1 MEKKVYV
8 PWWIMHESEITVKII
23 RMWYHVALVAINLG
37 IIIACGCSLL
47 PKGAIFASIGATFAL
62 TTIGIM
68 TFTSVDNPYKWP
80 FAVVIIGTLR
90 FNKFLTNIPLG
101 PDREFLI
108 SIAKLYRFD
117 LRKIPKDYLT
127 KEFAKGLIEI
137 EPVNIIHTP
146 FEELK
151 TKEAV
156 KKAVTKEP
164 AIFSGLSKDLKTE
177 ELAII
182 AVKYNPKLLQYVDNQ
197 TPAIICAAI
206 QHSTED
212 NRIDPDHIKHKDV
225 ASASRKESIRD
236 LFKEALGE

>member
-1 MEKKVYV
+1 MDKKVYV
-8 PWWIMHESEITVKII
+8 PWWILHESKKTAKKIHF
-23 RMWYHVALVAINLG
+23 WYNLSFAPINLG
-37 IIIACGCSLL
+37 VIIACCFDLL
-47 PKGAIFASIGATFAL
+47 PKGAIFFSVAVTFVL
-62 TTIGIM
+62 IVTGIM
-68 TFTSVDNPYKWP
+68 FFTSVDNPYKTP
-80 FAVVIIGTLR
+80 FVAIYIGMVR
-90 FNKFLTNIPLG
+90 FNKLLTKTPLG
-101 PDREFLI
+101 PDKDFLMK
-108 SIAKLYRFD
+108 IAKLYRFD
-117 LRKIPKDYLT
+117 LRKIPEDYLT
-127 KEFAKGLIEI
+127 KEFVKGLIEI

-151 TKEAV
+151 TKEEV

-164 AIFSGLSKDLKTE
+164 AVFIGLSEDLKTE

-225 ASASRKESIRD
+225 ANASRKESIRD

>member
-23 RMWYHVALVAINLG
+23 RMWYYVALVAINLG

-206 QHSTED
+206 QHSTEG
-212 NRIDPDHIKHKDV
+212 NRIDPNHIKHKDV